1 MYPEQLYRSAVLLLV
16 WARAIM
22 GDGADEG
29 RWIPSPNDMMLN
41 YQQAVTNEDRLR
53 AASYA
58 ANLDL
63 AANPAVVYAMKKGT
77 EHAPGRNEMLGF
89 AEAFNAR
96 DWKAALA
103 DPAAKAAMRRVR
115 DRVASLKEEG
125 MAIVN
130 NRLVPPNVGSRLI
143 NERVRVPVK
152 HEFFS
157 SSTFNPLESSHPTR
171 GWDPRVRPWPGRKI
185 QRHEGQPD
193 PTSYWVASWV
203 PSDLDID
210 PNFQC
215 VRPEDITQE
224 AREKKKTLHGKAFR

>member
-1 MYPEQLYRSAVLLLV
+1 
-16 WARAIM
+16 
-22 GDGADEG
+22 
-29 RWIPSPNDMMLN
+29 
-41 YQQAVTNEDRLR
+41 
-53 AASYA
+53 
-58 ANLDL
+58 
-63 AANPAVVYAMKKGT
+63 
-77 EHAPGRNEMLGF
+77 
-89 AEAFNAR
+89 
-96 DWKAALA
+96 
-103 DPAAKAAMRRVR
+103 
-115 DRVASLKEEG
+115 

-185 QRHEGQPD
+185 PGHEGQPD